1 MTIPALPAL
10 SRTSPTFRA
19 DLDALFLT
27 HLPATTGAINAA
39 ILDIDAD
46 VIAAAGSATAAA
58 GSAEAADTARAAA
71 QLARDATQAYAQS
84 AVLAP
89 GTSAT
94 SNTPL
99 NIGAAVH
106 ALTVQTGKLFAVGQW
121 LVVSSA
127 ADPANQMT
135 GQVISH
141 NTATGALS
149 LRVDAGNTSGS
160 GTFADW
166 IIALTASPVAT
177 PIIVSATTNAATPV
191 MTNSAAFLTYFLA

>member
-10 SRTSPTFRA
+10 NRASPTFRA
-19 DLDALFLT
+19 NLDSYFLT
-27 HLPATTGAINAA
+27 NLPATTGAINAA
-39 ILDIDAD
+39 ILEIDAD
-46 VIAAAGSATAAA
+46 VEAAAGSAANAS
-58 GSAEAADTARAAA
+58 GSAEAADAARAAA
-71 QLARDATQAYAQS
+71 QLARDAAQASAQV

-94 SNTPL
+94 SSTPL

-106 ALTVQTGKLFAVGQW
+106 GLTVQAGKLFAVGQW
-121 LVVSSA
+121 LVASSA

-141 NTATGALS
+141 NTVTGELN

-166 IIALTASPVAT
+166 IVALTASPVAT
-177 PIIVSATTNAATPV
+177 PIIVNAAVNAATPV
-191 MTNSAAFLTYFLA
+191 MTNSAAFLTYFLT